1 MGSLLGKAKFES
13 VCIGGFAH
21 IVQDELWVLLV
32 DGLLLNEVFHLHYV
46 HAHVDHL
53 LHKGFLPSEE
63 EVFKTLCVLVATQG
77 FLHREGLLHLASA
90 LFSLRQWLYVIFLH
104 ES

>member
-1 MGSLLGKAKFES
+1 MGKAKFES

-32 DGLLLNEVFHLHYV
+32 DGLLLNEVFDLHYV
-46 HAHVDHL
+46 HAHVNHL

-63 EVFKTLCVLVATQG
+63 EVFETLCILVTAQ
-77 FLHREGLLHLASA
+77 GLLHLEGLLDLAFS
-90 LFSLRQWLYVIFLH
+90 LFSLW
-104 ES
+104 